1 MKRSSALK
9 ALRMVV
15 SAGIILYLVMKLDLG
30 EIGMHLKNLKAA
42 PLLLAAAADFL
53 MIAGNS
59 LRWKVLLRA
68 KGIALPLPRLIYYYL
83 VGIFFSAFLPT
94 SVGGDFARVV
104 AVASVTGRRADA
116 FASVV
121 VERLMGFFV
130 LIPIYLVA
138 MPFVAGGL
146 ADLRP
151 LLVIGAVGLLI
162 FLVAY
167 LALLRPVARRISRL
181 LDPLFNLFSRFRIR
195 EKLEKA
201 YEAIV
206 VYRGSRAAVVS
217 GFALSV
223 ASRLLWV
230 LGCYFVARAFSME
243 ISFTTLL
250 VVVPVVELA
259 RAIPISLSGIGVR
272 EAAFVALLGQ
282 FGVGENIAFA
292 YGLVVYF
299 VFFLFSIAGGIL
311 YAAGGL
317 GRAAAT
323 PGGEPV
329 E

>member
-1 MKRSSALK
+1 
-9 ALRMVV
+9 MVV

-30 EIGMHLKNLKAA
+30 EIGMHLKSLKPV

-53 MIAGNS
+53 MICANS
-59 LRWKVLLRA
+59 WRWDVLLKA
-68 KGIALPLPRLIYYYL
+68 KGIVLPLPRLIYYYL
-83 VGIFFSAFLPT
+83 VGIFWSAFLPT
-94 SVGGDFARVV
+94 SVGGDFARIVG
-104 AVASVTGRRADA
+104 VASATGRRADT

-130 LIPIYLVA
+130 LIPICLIA
-138 MPFVAGGL
+138 IPFVAGSIE
-146 ADLRP
+146 DIRP
-151 LLVIGAVGLLI
+151 LLVIGVAGLLV
-162 FLVAY
+162 FLAAY

-181 LDPLFNLFSRFRIR
+181 LDPLFSLLGKFRVR

-206 VYRGSRAAVVS
+206 TYRGSRGAVVS

-223 ASRLLWV
+223 VSRLLWV
-230 LGCYFVARAFSME
+230 LGCYFVARAFSLDV
-243 ISFTTLL
+243 SFTTLL

-259 RAIPISLSGIGVR
+259 RAVPISLSGIGVR

-282 FGVGENIAFA
+282 FGVEGNIAFA

-299 VFFLFSIAGGIL
+299 VFFIFSIIGGVL

-317 GRAAAT
+317 GKAAGAAS
-323 PGGEPV
+323 GETA